1 MEDLR
6 FERKEDLHANIAGL
20 SIEEIRHEDLVVV
33 VFATSCE
40 DIGTL
45 QGLGEVSK
53 DIKDKQ
59 DGGLGR

>member
-1 MEDLR
+1 MTGS
-6 FERKEDLHANIAGL
+6 KSLHANIAGL

-33 VFATSCE
+33 VLATDCE

-45 QGLGEVSK
+45 QRLWEVSK

-59 DGGLGR
+59 NGRLGR